1 MLQKDGENITKNIKE
16 IFEDDFKFINKR
28 TKTVTFKL
36 VNSIYNGKDKTPRSY
51 HIETSYISRDHDSG
65 DTSEYRYYK
74 NSRQTLTGG
83 LPQQMFT
90 PEFVSFSQRGDISI
104 NIGESGT
111 DNLDLLAFFL
121 NHPRLAKSKSGD
133 GVKRS
138 LFYLEDKNKEAIDK
152 VMFKKDKAKMDSYLY
167 NEETRLSDDKLKT
180 IALALRV
187 SGVEDMNIQRIQ
199 TSIEDRCK
207 KNPSLFLGMTEVNEA
222 VMMRANIQKGVDQG
236 FLSLNSLRDK
246 WILSNKDSGESSKLA
261 TVRKLEN
268 PTDALVYWFNNTDNS
283 DTYGKLMELL
293 TGKPVKRSNKPEEVK
308 NSEPSELEIKLKL
321 AEAENEKLRLQKEK
335 AEAEL
340 EKAKLLSTD
349 KKKKKVA
356 S

>member
-121 NHPRLAKSKSGD
+121 NHPRLAKSKSG
-133 GVKRS
+133 
-138 LFYLEDKNKEAIDK
+138 
-152 VMFKKDKAKMDSYLY
+152 
-167 NEETRLSDDKLKT
+167 
-180 IALALRV
+180 
-187 SGVEDMNIQRIQ
+187 IQ